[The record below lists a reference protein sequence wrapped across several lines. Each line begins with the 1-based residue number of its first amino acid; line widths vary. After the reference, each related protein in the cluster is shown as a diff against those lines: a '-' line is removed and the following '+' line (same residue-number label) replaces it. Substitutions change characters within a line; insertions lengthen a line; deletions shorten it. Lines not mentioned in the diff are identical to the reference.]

1 MKQKTREYTK
11 KGTVLYAADYGALK
25 DPMTWSKEKWHFGRD
40 STRSAR
46 MMKWQEPHL
55 HAPLTTALDRVAD
68 REHVA
73 ATTAKVIHAFDT
85 VQKFM
90 GQRNTRNMDL
100 RLNEMLHYA
109 VSVPEVRDEVYIAV
123 IKQST
128 DNKDEPDGRLSPQG
142 PTARG
147 FELIA
152 LCLCAFP
159 PSQQFED
166 YLEHYVREPQFKTY
180 SEQYNLPGLLRRRM
194 YHGEVLLSFMG
205 HLHHLNVHCLLTPP
219 KLTSDTSPPFFLF
232 LFPTQFFGDY
242 PL

>member
-1 MKQKTREYTK
+1 
-11 KGTVLYAADYGALK
+11 
-25 DPMTWSKEKWHFGRD
+25 MTWSKEKWHFGRD

-219 KLTSDTSPPFFLF
+219 KLTSDTSPLFFSSFFPPNFLVIIPFDRCHYCYR
-232 LFPTQFFGDY
+232 GAVAI
-242 PL
+242 